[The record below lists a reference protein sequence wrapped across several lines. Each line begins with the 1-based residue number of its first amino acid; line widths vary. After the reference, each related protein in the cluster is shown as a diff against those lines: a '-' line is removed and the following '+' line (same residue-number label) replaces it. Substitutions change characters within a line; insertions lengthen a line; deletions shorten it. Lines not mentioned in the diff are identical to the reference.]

1 MMMGPKKQ
9 KKKNEEYIDRFR
21 RSTIAGD
28 RSLRRSVYG
37 YRDSIMSFVDDTI
50 SSLFR
55 S

>member
-1 MMMGPKKQ
+1 MMISTKKP

-28 RSLRRSVYG
+28 RSVRKSVYG